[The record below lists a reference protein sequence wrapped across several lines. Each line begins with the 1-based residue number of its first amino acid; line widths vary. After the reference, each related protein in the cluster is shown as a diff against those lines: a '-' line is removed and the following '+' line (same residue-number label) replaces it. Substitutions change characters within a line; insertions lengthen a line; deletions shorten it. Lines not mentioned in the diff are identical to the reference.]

1 MICCLEEWYP
11 IILKM
16 NNSSLRT
23 TTPFTRFNNDI
34 TLNTGQWNVFLT
46 HSSKFSEKNY
56 QHPDITGQNNDVT
69 TRFNAEFLNL
79 ALVYVITETV
89 AEYPY
94 PYFSE
99 KTWRAMVTG
108 RPFMMV
114 NAQHSLKKLQEFGFL
129 TFSDWWDE
137 SYDEKALAAD
147 RIESMVATLKSLA
160 SLSKK
165 ELRKLN
171 QDMLPV
177 IQHNQNHLIK
187 FASDDLENI
196 ANQI

>member
-1 MICCLEEWYP
+1 
-11 IILKM
+11 M

-23 TTPFTRFNNDI
+23 TIPFVRFNNDI
-34 TLNTGQWNVFLT
+34 TLNTDQQNVFLT
-46 HSSKFSEKNY
+46 HSSKFSKKNY
-56 QHPDITGQNNDVT
+56 QHPDIIGPSNDDA

-99 KTWRAMVTG
+99 KTWRAMFTG

-114 NAQHSLKKLQEFGFL
+114 NAQHSLKKLQELGFK

-147 RIESMVATLKSLA
+147 RIEYMVATLKSLTR
-160 SLSKK
+160 LSKK
-165 ELRKLN
+165 ELQELN

>member
-1 MICCLEEWYP
+1 
-11 IILKM
+11 M
-16 NNSSLRT
+16 NNASLRT

-34 TLNTGQWNVFLT
+34 ILNNEQWKVFSLHYPT
-46 HSSKFSEKNY
+46 FSNQNY
-56 QHPDITGQNNDVT
+56 QHPDITGLNNDIA
-69 TRFNAEFLNL
+69 TRFHAEFLNL
-79 ALVYVITETV
+79 SLIYVITETV

-114 NAQHSLKKLQEFGFL
+114 NAQHSLKKLQEFGFQ
-129 TFSDWWDE
+129 TFSQWWDE
-137 SYDEKALAAD
+137 TYDEKTLAAD
-147 RIESMVATLKSLA
+147 RIESMVATLKSLT

-165 ELRKLN
+165 ELQELN

>member
-1 MICCLEEWYP
+1 MHNFP
-11 IILKM
+11 
-16 NNSSLRT
+16 LRT
-23 TTPFTRFNNDI
+23 TVPFTRFNNDI
-34 TLNTGQWNVFLT
+34 ILNSEHWKILLS
-46 HSSKFSEKNY
+46 HSQNFSNQNY
-56 QHPDITGQNNDVT
+56 RHPGIDGVTNDDD
-69 TRFNAEFLNL
+69 TRFNADFLNASL
-79 ALVYVITETV
+79 IYVITETV

-94 PYFSE
+94 PYYSE
-99 KTWRAMVTG
+99 KTWRAMFTG

-114 NAQHSLKKLQEFGFL
+114 NARYSLKKLQELGFE

-137 SYDEKALAAD
+137 SYDEKESAAD
-147 RIESMVATLKSLA
+147 RIASMVLTLKSLA
-160 SLSKK
+160 GLSKK
-165 ELRKLN
+165 ELRELN

>member
-1 MICCLEEWYP
+1 
-11 IILKM
+11 M
-16 NNSSLRT
+16 NKFHLRT

-34 TLNTGQWNVFLT
+34 ALIPNHWEVLIRHQAKFLNQNF
-46 HSSKFSEKNY
+46 
-56 QHPDITGQNNDVT
+56 QHPSISGSSNDQK
-69 TRFNAEFLNL
+69 TRFNAEFLNQSFIYL
-79 ALVYVITETV
+79 ITETV
-89 AEYPY
+89 CDYPY
-94 PYFSE
+94 TFFTE

-114 NAQHSLKKLQEFGFL
+114 NAQHSLKKLQEFGFQ

-147 RIESMVATLKSLA
+147 RIESMVSTLKSLA

>member
-1 MICCLEEWYP
+1 
-11 IILKM
+11 M

-23 TTPFTRFNNDI
+23 TVPFIRFNNDI
-34 TLNTGQWNVFLT
+34 ILNSEQWKVFLT
-46 HSSKFSEKNY
+46 HSAKFSDQNF
-56 QHPDITGQNNDVT
+56 QHPGITGPNNDMT
-69 TRFNAEFLNL
+69 TRFNADFLNL

-99 KTWRAMVTG
+99 KTWRAMFTG

-160 SLSKK
+160 NLSKK
-165 ELRKLN
+165 ELRELN

>member
-1 MICCLEEWYP
+1 
-11 IILKM
+11 M
-16 NNSSLRT
+16 NNASLRT
-23 TTPFTRFNNDI
+23 TTPFTRVNNDI
-34 TLNTGQWNVFLT
+34 ILNNEQWKVFSL
-46 HSSKFSEKNY
+46 HSPTFSNQNY
-56 QHPDITGQNNDVT
+56 QHPDITGRNNDVA
-69 TRFNAEFLNL
+69 TRFHAEFLNL
-79 ALVYVITETV
+79 SLIYVITETV

-114 NAQHSLKKLQEFGFL
+114 NAQHSLKKLQEFGFQ

-147 RIESMVATLKSLA
+147 RIESMVSTLKSLA

-187 FASDDLENI
+187 FANDDLKNI

>member
-1 MICCLEEWYP
+1 
-11 IILKM
+11 M

-23 TTPFTRFNNDI
+23 TAPFTRFNNDI
-34 TLNTGQWNVFLT
+34 ILNNEQWKVFSLHYQT
-46 HSSKFSEKNY
+46 FSNQNY
-56 QHPDITGQNNDVT
+56 QHSDITGQNNDVT
-69 TRFNAEFLNL
+69 TRFNADFLNL

-89 AEYPY
+89 AGYPY
-94 PYFSE
+94 PYFTE
-99 KTWRAMVTG
+99 KTWRAMFTG

-114 NAQHSLKKLQEFGFL
+114 NAQHSLKKLQEFGFQ
-129 TFSDWWDE
+129 TFSQWWDE
-137 SYDEKALAAD
+137 TYDEKTLAAD
-147 RIESMVATLKSLA
+147 RIESMVVTLKSLTR
-160 SLSKK
+160 LSKK
-165 ELRKLN
+165 ELQELN